1 MQTVETDCCA
11 DCSVPLSDTGEELV
25 CPRCGAVRDK
35 TVTEVGLSPR
45 PSVFGRPRL
54 GSYMGSRWG
63 TMKERSSS
71 GISGSQSG
79 YLHMKAIS
87 DFAGRDDG
95 ADVECAKMIERVAEK
110 LGLPRFVTLQAA
122 AIARKVV
129 ANPPRGRR
137 LNVAEISA
145 YSLVAAS
152 RVEGVLS
159 ASVREILRAHAMLG
173 RKVTTSAI
181 IQLSLESPVKTY
193 ARGPE
198 DYVTRVVGRLS
209 LNQGLSRRLEQEK
222 VPRTAYFV
230 DLLTLA
236 LELLRATDR
245 VSMEGRRPCALA
257 AAAVYSAEV
266 CLSLLERRKRRVTQ
280 KELADCGDTSEY
292 TVREQCASLFAPPL
306 AKIGESARLA
316 LTPRS
321 RR

>member
-1 MQTVETDCCA
+1 MQNVEADCCA
-11 DCSVPLSDTGEELV
+11 HCSVPLSDTGDELV
-25 CPRCGAVRDK
+25 CPSCGEVREK
-35 TVTEVGLSPR
+35 TVVEVGLSPR
-45 PSVFGRPRL
+45 PSVFGRPHL
-54 GSYMGSRWG
+54 GSYMGSKWA
-63 TMKERSSS
+63 TMKERSSV
-71 GISGSQSG
+71 GVSGSQTG
-79 YLHMKAIS
+79 YLHMKAVS

-95 ADVECAKMIERVAEK
+95 PEVECAKMIERVAEK
-110 LGLPRFVTLQAA
+110 LGIPRFVTLQAA

-129 ANPPRGRR
+129 ANPPPRRR
-137 LNVAEISA
+137 LNVAEVSA

-173 RKVTTSAI
+173 RRVTTSAI

-209 LNQGLSRRLEQEK
+209 LNQGLSRRLRQEG
-222 VPRTAYFV
+222 VPQTAYFV
-230 DLLTLA
+230 DLRTLA

-245 VSMEGRRPCALA
+245 VSMEGKRPCALA

-292 TVREQCASLFAPPL
+292 TIREQCASLFAHPL
-306 AKIGESARLA
+306 AKIRGSAKLV

-321 RR
+321 